1 MPELDLGEIRTRIDN
16 IDKELVRLLEE
27 RMIIVEDVIE
37 YKAANNMKIFDAKR
51 EEEVIKK
58 NTDRV
63 KEKKLKKYIEKM
75 LNNIMSVSKEYQE
88 SKIFEVKD
96 NDFDADFTGKKMGYT
111 GVPGSFG
118 HEVLL
123 SLVDEKHSEIKKYNT
138 HEEVAE
144 AVASGEID
152 YGVIPIENSS
162 TGEVRDS
169 IDLIKEKDIYIVG
182 EISHKIKQN
191 LLGVKGSSIENIKN
205 VYSHEQALMQC
216 SKFLKEHSDWN
227 AVACSNTAIAAEFI
241 KKENNNE
248 NACIANIKTKN
259 IYDLELLAE
268 GINNNKENYTRFII
282 ISKNMKISKKS
293 NKISIVTTIEHK
305 AGTLFKLIEIF
316 SKESLNMVSI
326 KSRPIPDKTWE
337 YYFYIDFEGNLNDE
351 NVIRAFENIKARMS
365 YMKIL
370 GNYRSDIK
378 I

>member
-27 RMIIVEDVIE
+27 RMVIVEDVIE

-51 EEEVIKK
+51 EDEVIKK

-63 KEKKLKKYIEKM
+63 KEKKFKKYIEKM
-75 LNNIMSVSKEYQE
+75 LNDIMSVSKEYQE

-96 NDFDADFTGKKMGYT
+96 NNFSRDFTGKIMGYT

-123 SLVDEKHSEIKKYNT
+123 NLVGEEHSEIKNYNT

-144 AVASGEID
+144 AVAAGEID

-191 LLGVKGSSIENIKN
+191 LLGIKGSKTEDIKN

-216 SKFLKEHSDWN
+216 SKFLKEHSGWN

-241 KKENNNE
+241 KKENNRE

-259 IYDLELLAE
+259 IYNLELLAE
-268 GINNNKENYTRFII
+268 GINNNQENYTRFVV
-282 ISKNMKISKKS
+282 ISKNMKISEKS
-293 NKISIVTTIEHK
+293 NKISIVTAIEHK
-305 AGTLFKLIEIF
+305 AGSLFKLIEIF
-316 SKESLNMVSI
+316 SKENLNMVSI
-326 KSRPIPDKTWE
+326 KSRPIPHKAWE

-351 NVIRAFENIKARMS
+351 NVVRAFENIKAQMS

>member
-27 RMIIVEDVIE
+27 RMVIVEDVIE

-63 KEKKLKKYIEKM
+63 KEKKFEKYIEKM
-75 LNNIMSVSKEYQE
+75 LNDIMSVSKEYQE
-88 SKIFEVKD
+88 SKIFKVKE
-96 NDFDADFTGKKMGYT
+96 NDFSGDFTGKIMGYT

-123 SLVDEKHSEIKKYNT
+123 NLVGEKHPEIKNYNT

-144 AVASGEID
+144 AVANGEID

-191 LLGVKGSSIENIKN
+191 LLGVKGSKIEDIKN

-216 SKFLKEHSDWN
+216 SKFLKEHPGWN
-227 AVACSNTAIAAEFI
+227 AIACSNTAIAAEFI
-241 KKENNNE
+241 KNKNNNE

-268 GINNNKENYTRFII
+268 GINNNQENYTRFVV
-282 ISKNMKISKKS
+282 ISKNMKISEKS
-293 NKISIVTTIEHK
+293 NKISIVTAIEHK
-305 AGTLFKLIEIF
+305 AGSLFKLIEIF
-316 SKESLNMVSI
+316 SKENLNMVSI
-326 KSRPIPDKTWE
+326 KSRPIPYKTWE

-351 NVIRAFENIKARMS
+351 NVVRAFENIKAQMS

>member
-16 IDKELVRLLEE
+16 IDKELVKLLEE

-58 NTDRV
+58 NIDRV

-75 LNNIMSVSKEYQE
+75 LNDIMSVSKEYQE
-88 SKIFEVKD
+88 TKIFKIKD
-96 NDFDADFTGKKMGYT
+96 NNFNADFTGKKMGYT

-123 SLVDEKHSEIKKYNT
+123 NLVDEKHSEIKKYST

-144 AVASGEID
+144 AVARGEID

-191 LLGVKGSSIENIKN
+191 LLGVKGSRIENIKN

-227 AVACSNTAIAAEFI
+227 SIACSNTAIAAEFI
-241 KKENNNE
+241 KKEDNNE

-282 ISKNMKISKKS
+282 ISKSMKISEKS

-305 AGTLFKLIEIF
+305 AGSLFKLIEIF
-316 SKESLNMVSI
+316 SKENLNMVSI
-326 KSRPIPDKTWE
+326 KSRPIPYKTWE

-351 NVIRAFENIKARMS
+351 NVIRAFENIKAQMS

>member
-1 MPELDLGEIRTRIDN
+1 MPELDLGEIRKRIDN

-27 RMIIVEDVIE
+27 RMVIVEDVIE

-63 KEKKLKKYIEKM
+63 KEKKFKKYIEKM
-75 LNNIMSVSKEYQE
+75 LNDIMSVSKEYQE
-88 SKIFEVKD
+88 SKIFKVKE
-96 NDFDADFTGKKMGYT
+96 NDFSVDFTGKIMGYT

-123 SLVDEKHSEIKKYNT
+123 NLVGEKHPEIKNYNT

-144 AVASGEID
+144 AVANGEID

-191 LLGVKGSSIENIKN
+191 LLGVKGSKIEDIKN

-216 SKFLKEHSDWN
+216 SKFLKEHPGWN
-227 AVACSNTAIAAEFI
+227 AIACSNTAIAAEFM
-241 KKENNNE
+241 KNKNNND

-268 GINNNKENYTRFII
+268 GINNNQENYTRFVV
-282 ISKNMKISKKS
+282 ISKNMKISEKS
-293 NKISIVTTIEHK
+293 NKISIVTAIEHK
-305 AGTLFKLIEIF
+305 TGSLFKLIEIF
-316 SKESLNMVSI
+316 SKENLNMVSI
-326 KSRPIPDKTWE
+326 KSRPIPYKTWE

-351 NVIRAFENIKARMS
+351 NVVRAFENIKAQMS

>member
-16 IDKELVRLLEE
+16 IDKELVKLLEE
-27 RMIIVEDVIE
+27 RMAIVEDVIK
-37 YKAANNMKIFDAKR
+37 YKIANNMKIFDAKR

-63 KEKKLKKYIEKM
+63 KNQELKKYIEKM
-75 LNNIMSVSKEYQE
+75 FNDIMSVSKEYQE
-88 SKIFEVKD
+88 SKVFKVKD
-96 NDFDADFTGKKMGYT
+96 NEFNADFTGKTMGYT

-123 SLVDEKHSEIKKYNT
+123 NLVGENHPEIKKYNT

-144 AVASGEID
+144 AAASGEID
-152 YGVIPIENSS
+152 YGIIPIENSS

-191 LLGVKGSSIENIKN
+191 LLGVKGSRIEDIKN
-205 VYSHEQALMQC
+205 VYSHEQAIMQC
-216 SKFLKEHSDWN
+216 SKFLKEHSEWN
-227 AVACSNTAIAAEFI
+227 AISCSNTAIAAEFI

-248 NACIANIKTKN
+248 NACIANIKTRN

-268 GINNNKENYTRFII
+268 GINDNQENYTRFVI
-282 ISKNMKISKKS
+282 ISKNLQISEKS
-293 NKISIVTTIEHK
+293 NKISIVTATEHK
-305 AGTLFKLIEIF
+305 AGSLFKLIEIF
-316 SKESLNMVSI
+316 AKENLNLVSI
-326 KSRPIPDKTWE
+326 KSRPIPYKAWE
-337 YYFYIDFEGNLNDE
+337 YYFYIDLEGNLNDE
-351 NVIRAFENIKARMS
+351 NVIRAFENIKAQMS

>member
-27 RMIIVEDVIE
+27 RMVIVEDVIE

-63 KEKKLKKYIEKM
+63 KEKKFEKYIEKM
-75 LNNIMSVSKEYQE
+75 LNDIMSVSKEYQE
-88 SKIFEVKD
+88 SKIFEVKE
-96 NDFDADFTGKKMGYT
+96 NDFSGDFTGKIMGYT

-123 SLVDEKHSEIKKYNT
+123 NLVGEKHPEIRNYNT

-144 AVASGEID
+144 AVANGEID

-191 LLGVKGSSIENIKN
+191 LLGVKGSKIEDIKN

-216 SKFLKEHSDWN
+216 SKFLKEHPGWN
-227 AVACSNTAIAAEFI
+227 AIACSNTAIAAEFI
-241 KKENNNE
+241 KNKNNNE

-268 GINNNKENYTRFII
+268 GINNNQENYTRFVV
-282 ISKNMKISKKS
+282 ISKNMKISEKS
-293 NKISIVTTIEHK
+293 NKISIVTAIEHK
-305 AGTLFKLIEIF
+305 AGSLFKLIEIF
-316 SKESLNMVSI
+316 SKENLNMVSI
-326 KSRPIPDKTWE
+326 KSRPIPYKTWE

-351 NVIRAFENIKARMS
+351 NVVRAFENIKAQMS

>member
-27 RMIIVEDVIE
+27 RMVIVEDVIS
-37 YKAANNMKIFDAKR
+37 YKMANNMKIFDAKR

-63 KEKKLKKYIEKM
+63 KNEKLKKYIEKM
-75 LNNIMSVSKEYQE
+75 FNDIMSVSKEYQE
-88 SKIFEVKD
+88 SKIFEIKD
-96 NDFDADFTGKKMGYT
+96 NDFNADFTGKIMGYT

-123 SLVDEKHSEIKKYNT
+123 NLVGEKHPEIKKYNT

-144 AVASGEID
+144 AVANGDID

-169 IDLIKEKDIYIVG
+169 IDLIKGKDIYIVG

-191 LLGVKGSSIENIKN
+191 LLGIKGSTLEDIKN

-216 SKFLKEHSDWN
+216 SKFLKEHSGWN
-227 AVACSNTAIAAEFI
+227 ALACSNTAIAAEFI

-248 NACIANIKTKN
+248 NACIANIKTQN

-268 GINNNKENYTRFII
+268 GINNNQENYTRFVI
-282 ISKNMKISKKS
+282 ISKTLKISEKS
-293 NKISIVTTIEHK
+293 NKISIVAVTEHK
-305 AGTLFKLIEIF
+305 AGSLFKLIEIF
-316 SKESLNMVSI
+316 SKENLNMVSI
-326 KSRPIPDKTWE
+326 KSRPIPYKTWE

-351 NVIRAFENIKARMS
+351 NVIRAFENIKAQMS

>member
-1 MPELDLGEIRTRIDN
+1 MPELDLGKIRTRIDS
-16 IDKELVRLLEE
+16 IDKELVKLLEE
-27 RMIIVEDVIE
+27 RMEIVEDVIR
-37 YKAANNMKIFDAKR
+37 YKKANNMKIFDSKR

-63 KEKKLKKYIEKM
+63 KDQALKKYIEKM
-75 LNNIMSVSKEYQE
+75 LNDIMSVSKEYQE
-88 SKIFEVKD
+88 SKIFEIKD
-96 NDFDADFTGKKMGYT
+96 NDFKTDFTDKVMGYT

-118 HEVLL
+118 HEVLINL
-123 SLVDEKHSEIKKYNT
+123 IGETHSKIKNYNT

-144 AVASGEID
+144 AVAKGEID

-191 LLGVKGSSIENIKN
+191 LLGIKGSSAENIKN

-216 SKFLKEHSDWN
+216 SKFLKKHPGWN
-227 AVACSNTAIAAEFI
+227 TVACSNTAIAAEFI
-241 KKENNNE
+241 KNENNKE
-248 NACIANIKTKN
+248 NACIANIKTKDL
-259 IYDLELLAE
+259 YDLELLAE
-268 GINNNKENYTRFII
+268 GINNNQENYTRFVI
-282 ISKNMKISKKS
+282 ISRNMEISEKS
-293 NKISIVTTIEHK
+293 NKISIVTAIEHK
-305 AGTLFKLIEIF
+305 AGSLFKLIEIF
-316 SKESLNMVSI
+316 SKENLNMVSI
-326 KSRPIPDKTWE
+326 KSRPIPYKAWE
-337 YYFYIDFEGNLNDE
+337 YYFYIDFEGNLKDE
-351 NVIRAFENIKARMS
+351 NVIRAFENIKTQMS